1 MYLAIALIGSAVVGA
16 MGSSSAASQQQSGIQ
31 SGQQLTQQQFNTI
44 TAQEQPYVS
53 SGYGAMNQLDYLMG
67 IGPSNGYNAQPGPY
81 NNAMAPY
88 ASIGASNSSP
98 FPWAQAGPQQ
108 PSSNAAQQGTVYGVN
123 GTTPNYG
130 MQAGS
135 PTTPT
140 PTTPTG
146 TTAAGVA
153 GHDAHAM
160 FSLGDFLNP
169 LKGISTPSNP
179 LGATGQVLNATNSL
193 GLTNV
198 SAPGVS
204 GNKSSA
210 PAATASTSAT
220 SGQGW
225 GGAPGTYTPSTSA
238 AGGYGSLNAPF
249 TADMMKQYSPA
260 YQFQLQQGGQGVLNT
275 DSANVGA
282 ESGAA
287 FKDLMGYNQNM
298 ANTAFNN
305 AFNQYQTQQD
315 NTYQRL
321 MGMTTIGQNAAA
333 NVGAQGTQLAGN
345 QASLAASYGAAGAA
359 GTVGATNAIS
369 SSANMIPWL
378 MAYNG

>member
-1 MYLAIALIGSAVVGA
+1 MTWAAVAIGGAALVGGLVSANA
-16 MGSSSAASQQQSGIQ
+16 SKSAASQQAAGIQ
-31 SGQQLTQQQFNTI
+31 SGQQLTQQEFNTI

-67 IGPSNGYNAQPGPY
+67 IGPQGGYNAQPGTF
-81 NNAMAPY
+81 NNVMAPY
-88 ASIGASNSSP
+88 ASAGQQSPYGSGANP
-98 FPWAQAGPQQ
+98 ATG
-108 PSSNAAQQGTVYGVN
+108 QQGTVYGVN

-130 MQAGS
+130 MQAGGSVYGVNGTTPNYGMQAGS
-135 PTTPT
+135 PTIPT

-160 FSLGDFLNP
+160 FSLGD
-169 LKGISTPSNP
+169 
-179 LGATGQVLNATNSL
+179 L

-210 PAATASTSAT
+210 PAATASTAAT

-225 GGAPGTYTPSTSA
+225 GGAPGTYTPSQSA

-305 AFNQYQTQQD
+305 AFNQYQTQQG

-321 MGMTTIGQNAAA
+321 MGMTTLGQNAAA
-333 NVGAQGTQLAGN
+333 NLGAQGTNLAGN
-345 QASLAASYGAAGAA
+345 SASLAASLGASQAA
-359 GTVGATNAIS
+359 GTIGQANAYS
-369 SSANMIPWL
+369 SGINSAAMIPWL
-378 MAYNG
+378 MKNSGGG